1 MRILIVGYGNPS
13 RQDDGVG
20 LAVVN
25 GLRLRLGLSSLVG
38 SQDGFDELGR
48 AVDTVFLQQ
57 KAPELAET
65 LSQYGRVVFVDAHV
79 GAFPEA
85 IRRVAVR
92 AGSDHAMVSHHV
104 GPSGLLEIARR
115 LYGNVPEAELISIR
129 GHSFDFGESLS
140 PLTAQVVAEVVG
152 QLWQEVSPYVA
163 AGN

>member
-57 KAPELAET
+57 K
-65 LSQYGRVVFVDAHV
+65 
-79 GAFPEA
+79 
-85 IRRVAVR
+85 
-92 AGSDHAMVSHHV
+92 
-104 GPSGLLEIARR
+104 
-115 LYGNVPEAELISIR
+115 
-129 GHSFDFGESLS
+129 
-140 PLTAQVVAEVVG
+140 
-152 QLWQEVSPYVA
+152 
-163 AGN
+163 